1 VARNKN
7 AKPREG
13 ENASDGTSHAP
24 ARAIPSVAER
34 VNHIVGMM
42 ERFEWDRGKSA
53 PELAKLWG
61 LAVATVEG
69 HSAEAHRRCVGDKD
83 TAIRDITVG
92 ARRLFIEAVNMG
104 DAKAAKA
111 IGDLWA
117 DVAGA
122 KAPAKSEISGSLGIG
137 EATPAA
143 AAELVRAKFGGHAAK
158 RVASTAPPE
167 AGGVPPG
174 ASEQRVA
181 SAG

>member
-1 VARNKN
+1 MEPA
-7 AKPREG
+7 ET
-13 ENASDGTSHAP
+13 GTSHAP
-24 ARAIPSVAER
+24 ARAIPTVAER
-34 VNHIVGMM
+34 VAHIVGMM
-42 ERFEWDRGKSA
+42 ERFEWERGKSA

-61 LAVATVEG
+61 LAIPTVEH

-83 TAIRDITVG
+83 EAIRDITVG
-92 ARRLFIEAVNMG
+92 ARRLFIDAVNAK

-122 KAPAKSEISGSLGIG
+122 RAPAKQEISGTLGIG
-137 EATPAA
+137 EPSPAA

-158 RVASTAPPE
+158 RAAVATPPA
-167 AGGVPPG
+167 AGGVPEGSP
-174 ASEQRVA
+174 EQRVA